1 MSASLDGASWERAL
15 MAAGG
20 AISYNMTNKTFLQGF
35 SNLVS
40 TVNDPGRYANGTIE
54 SFQRSLVPRIVAQT
68 EKLQDPLVREARSVI
83 DQLKSQVPWLSNTLP
98 AKRNFWGQKVMLSPA
113 LGPDMLS
120 PIYTSTIGPNPAA
133 EGENAAQR
141 AFDLDQMFIAL
152 RWGPG
157 KHPDVYS
164 QNGIKVGL
172 KPRRSSSFI
181 STPAPGRSSTSSEW
195 SRRITSSVYSR
206 SGMTRSAS
214 RQR

>member
-1 MSASLDGASWERAL
+1 M
-15 MAAGG
+15 
-20 AISYNMTNKTFLQGF
+20 
-35 SNLVS
+35 
-40 TVNDPGRYANGTIE
+40 
-54 SFQRSLVPRIVAQT
+54 VAQT
-68 EKLQDPLVREARSVI
+68 EKMQDPLVREARSVI

-141 AFDLDQMFIAL
+141 AFDLDQMFITL

-172 KPRRSSSFI
+172 KPKEIEQFHIYAGARSLEYIEQVVESDNFQRLFKIWNDEVSQP
-181 STPAPGRSSTSSEW
+181 TTLMDVRLP
-195 SRRITSSVYSR
+195 
-206 SGMTRSAS
+206 TRH
-214 RQR
+214 